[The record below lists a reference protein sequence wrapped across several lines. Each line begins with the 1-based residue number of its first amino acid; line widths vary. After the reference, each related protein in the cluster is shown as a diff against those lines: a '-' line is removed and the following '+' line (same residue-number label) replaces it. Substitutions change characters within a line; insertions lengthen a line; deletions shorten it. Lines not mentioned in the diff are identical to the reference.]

1 MQIDEMDIATVATAS
16 NIPHEAPVFG
26 DKRSSMDDVNAF
38 YQHWSSYISQRTFAW
53 VDEYRTLDAPSR
65 QVRRAME
72 KENKKLRDAAKKAFT
87 TEVRELVDFVRRRDQ
102 RMIAFL
108 KQREKEKT
116 QQRRDEEAKKKAKQ
130 AAYEAEKLAFQQQE
144 HKRWESMESHETSR
158 LAQNDID
165 EELERMRRK
174 MDADLLL
181 CDLCRKTFKSS
192 KQLQNHLVSKKHRD
206 MEVELGIGIG
216 SDYNSLEAELEAEML
231 AELAVARKNGTVK
244 PKSLDGND
252 DEAGAGAGAGQG
264 TADQEEDAETAE
276 RREQEAEAARVA
288 EDVRLL
294 KEHKAAEKRKERKEQ
309 RKQQKKEGVEKLTSG
324 NGNGNGSG
332 GAKNAKDKDNGKS
345 TKNEAKAD
353 DFSDSEEEGG
363 KRGSRRKGT
372 KGKKR

>member
-1 MQIDEMDIATVATAS
+1 MDIEAVATSS
-16 NIPHEAPVFG
+16 NVPQEAPDFG
-26 DKRSSMDDVNAF
+26 DKRTSMDEVNAF

-65 QVRRAME
+65 QIRRAME

-108 KQREKEKT
+108 KQREKEKE
-116 QQRRDEEAKKKAKQ
+116 QQRRDEERKKKEKQ

-144 HKRWESMESHETSR
+144 RERWESMESHQQTSR

-165 EELERMRRK
+165 EELEKMRKK

-181 CDLCRKTFKSS
+181 CDLCRKTFKSP

-206 MEVELGIGIG
+206 MEIELGMVDVG
-216 SDYNSLEAELEAEML
+216 SDYNSLEAELDREL
-231 AELAVARKNGTVK
+231 QAELAAARKNGTLK
-244 PKSLDGND
+244 TKSLDDD
-252 DEAGAGAGAGQG
+252 DEAAGGDQQG
-264 TADQEEDAETAE
+264 DDQEDDAAEAE
-276 RREQEAEAARVA
+276 RRQQEAEAARAA
-288 EDVRLL
+288 EEARLL
-294 KEHKAAEKRKERKEQ
+294 KDQKAAEKRKERKEQ

-324 NGNGNGSG
+324 GNGKNTKDKGNGS
-332 GAKNAKDKDNGKS
+332 KNAKDG
-345 TKNEAKAD
+345 AKVSAPGPN

-363 KRGSRRKGT
+363 KRGSRRKGA